1 VTVEKGDH
9 DPMRSLT
16 FSVSY
21 TLGEYLSFVREH
33 TGIVMA
39 EERAKRGKP
48 PRASVPAFVML
59 FVIPFASV
67 AFFFK
72 KRRMPVCDFFI
83 DEDRIVRTTA
93 DGKLVV
99 PWNDVTAIHRY
110 SQGYLVAK
118 KNGAMP
124 LPLRCL
130 DAEQAATLGALVERR
145 ELDLRNS
152 N

>member
-1 VTVEKGDH
+1 
-9 DPMRSLT
+9 MRSLT

-39 EERAKRGKP
+39 EERAKQGKP
-48 PRASVPAFVML
+48 PRASVPAFIMV
-59 FVIPFASV
+59 FVVAFASV
-67 AFFFK
+67 SFFFK

-93 DGKLVV
+93 DGKLVL
-99 PWNDVTAIHRY
+99 PWKDVTAIYRY
-110 SQGYLVAK
+110 TQGYLVAK

-130 DAEQAATLGALVERR
+130 DAEQAATLGALVEQR
-145 ELDLRNS
+145 ELELRSAN
-152 N
+152 